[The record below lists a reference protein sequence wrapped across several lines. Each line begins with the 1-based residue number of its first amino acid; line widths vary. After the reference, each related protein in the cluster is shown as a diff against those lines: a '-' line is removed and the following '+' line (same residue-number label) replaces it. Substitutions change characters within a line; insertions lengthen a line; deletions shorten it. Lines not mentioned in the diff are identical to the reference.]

1 MKKII
6 ILLVFAIGYCGLS
19 QTKTTKDSDFLISY
33 QLDYKKFITSETN
46 LSANTILIVTNQGSL
61 FTFEAMM
68 NLDKIQ
74 QEREI
79 TIDEALLNR
88 PPFYFLIKSD
98 SETTVHYE
106 EIGSDT
112 YNFKEKLNQD
122 WELINQDTLISGYSC
137 KKAMLNY
144 AGRKWSAWYTPE
156 IPIAVGPYKFH
167 GLPGLIMNIKDSKDV
182 FNFTVSE
189 IKKGNFVTDSKIE
202 NYFVKDGARPFENID
217 INEFYKIRGKFF
229 KMSLNEGLQYMN
241 RDELAKP
248 TYLITDLNGEKV
260 RVNTQPKTRNFIEL
274 VE

>member
-1 MKKII
+1 
-6 ILLVFAIGYCGLS
+6 
-19 QTKTTKDSDFLISY
+19 
-33 QLDYKKFITSETN
+33 
-46 LSANTILIVTNQGSL
+46 LIVTSQGSL

-68 NLDKIQ
+68 NLSKIQ

-79 TIDEALLNR
+79 TIADALANR

-106 EIGSDT
+106 GIGSDT
-112 YNFKEKLNQD
+112 YNFKEKLNRV

-137 KKAMLNY
+137 KKAILNY
-144 AGRKWSAWYTPE
+144 AGRKWSGWYAPE

-167 GLPGLIMNIKDSKDV
+167 GLPGLIMNIKDSEGV

-189 IKKGNFVTDSKIE
+189 IKKGNLVTDSRIE
-202 NYFVKDGARPFENID
+202 NYFVKDGARPFETID
-217 INEFYKIRGKFF
+217 INEFYKIRGKFY
-229 KMSLNEGLQYMN
+229 KMNVNERLQYMN

>member
-6 ILLVFAIGYCGLS
+6 ILLVFAIGYFGLS
-19 QTKTTKDSDFLISY
+19 QTKTTKNFDLLISY

-61 FTFEAMM
+61 FTFETMM

-74 QEREI
+74 QEREL
-79 TIDEALLNR
+79 TIDEVLLNKS
-88 PPFYFLIKSD
+88 PFYFLIKSD

-106 EIGSDT
+106 TIGSDR
-112 YNFKEKLNQD
+112 YDFKEKLNQD

-137 KKAMLNY
+137 KKSILNY

-156 IPIAVGPYKFH
+156 IPIAFGPYKFH
-167 GLPGLIMNIKDSKDV
+167 GLPGLIMNIKDSKGV

-189 IKKGNFVTDSKIE
+189 IKQGYFVTDSRIE

-217 INEFYKIRGKFF
+217 IKEFYKIREKFY
-229 KMSLNEGLQYMN
+229 KMSVNERLQYMN
-241 RDELAKP
+241 RDEVAKP
-248 TYLITDLNGEKV
+248 TYFVTGVNGEKV